1 LTDEEKDMEILEKMA
16 DGVILD
22 YVWDNLTEEVMQ
34 MVQDSYDDDR
44 DYRD

>member
-1 LTDEEKDMEILEKMA
+1 MTDEEKDMEILEKMD

>member
-1 LTDEEKDMEILEKMA
+1 MTDEEKDMEILENM
-16 DGVILD
+16 DDSIILD
-22 YVWDNLTEEVMQ
+22 YVWDNLTDEVMQ

>member
-1 LTDEEKDMEILEKMA
+1 MTDEEKDREILEDM
-16 DGVILD
+16 DDSIILD
-22 YVWDNLTEEVMQ
+22 YVWDNLTDEVMQ

>member
-1 LTDEEKDMEILEKMA
+1 MTDEEKDREILEDM
-16 DGVILD
+16 DDDIILD
-22 YVWDNLTEEVMQ
+22 YVWDNLTDEVMQ

>member
-1 LTDEEKDMEILEKMA
+1 LTDEEKDREILEDM
-16 DGVILD
+16 DDDIILD
-22 YVWDNLTEEVMQ
+22 YVWDNLTDEVMQ

>member
-1 LTDEEKDMEILEKMA
+1 MTDEEKDMEILENM
-16 DGVILD
+16 DDSIILD
-22 YVWDNLTEEVMQ
+22 YVWDNFTEEVMQ